1 MFSIADSCSS
11 LEFQIEYLD
20 NNDVKREQS
29 LFTVDPE
36 ANSRN
41 EGSLLKSKCQS
52 YDNKGSFFSVTF
64 FSLRS

>member
-1 MFSIADSCSS
+1 MT
-11 LEFQIEYLD
+11 LD
-20 NNDVKREQS
+20 NKDVEREQS

-36 ANSRN
+36 VSSWN

-52 YDNKGSFFSVTF
+52 SDNKGSFFSVTF